1 MKTVYMT
8 LSSIFIV
15 LMGVY
20 CIYLKQNKSPLSKSL
35 FNLHLGAIV
44 STALYNIS
52 LITTKLLF
60 AYFITSLYY
69 ISIHFLVILLTD
81 FIFIFTE
88 MSSSP
93 KYKKFIKFFNKIWLY
108 VFFVDSFILIL
119 NPFFHH
125 EFELSRLYI
134 NHNIFLCW
142 NAKYFWMFN
151 IHLCLCFALSAVIFG
166 ILLVK
171 IIKANRFYKSKY
183 ISVFAVFLITLVVNV
198 VFLKSKTYFDF
209 SVLFY
214 SVFSIICS
222 CFTLF
227 SIPRSIQN
235 EMLKHLSDNI
245 NIGIFCFNLERKC
258 IYSNN
263 TAKKFFLAKDEIL
276 NELKSLLALRKDFVK
291 RNIEIKQDDKT
302 LTLAEEFS
310 YLLDSQKK
318 AYGYILKLNDIT
330 EELDK
335 ASEELF
341 DSTHDALTGL
351 LTRDAFYSETEKI
364 LKSDPNSQ
372 YYMICTNIKNFKL
385 VNDLFGSE
393 KGDEFLKEFA
403 TKLKN
408 TQYKTILTGRI
419 TGDRFAI
426 LINKTEV
433 DEVDALQKIKELEK
447 FTVSLNYKL
456 HIFVGI
462 YKITDINE
470 NVSSMFDKA
479 ALAIKNIS
487 ENYSVNVAYY
497 DNDML
502 SILKKNREVI
512 NAFNDALN
520 NNHFKMYLQPQVR
533 CSDEK
538 VVGAEALVRW
548 ETEKGVI
555 HSPASFIKILEDNG
569 LIHELDKFIWEK
581 AVQLLQKWQLLGID
595 HHISVNVSTRDFYLI
610 PLYETFTSL
619 VTKYGIPPQKLKL
632 EITETALVHDLK
644 RHKQIITDLQKFG
657 FTIEMDDFGSG
668 YSSLTILKNISINIL
683 KIDMMFLS
691 KTKHKERSKKILE
704 SVIKMAQK
712 LGIKII
718 VEGVEDK
725 EQAEFL
731 RNLNCDFFQG
741 YLYSKPITVANF
753 ESNYISKTNIS
764 GGTR

>member
-8 LSSIFIV
+8 LSGIFIV

-44 STALYNIS
+44 STVLYNIS
-52 LITTKLLF
+52 LITTNLLS

-93 KYKKFIKFFNKIWLY
+93 KYKKFIKVFNKIWLY

-134 NHNIFLCW
+134 NHNVFLCW

-151 IHLCLCFALSAVIFG
+151 IHLYLCFALSAVIFG

-183 ISVFAVFLITLVVNV
+183 ISVFAVFLITLAVNII
-198 VFLKSKTYFDF
+198 FLKSKTNLDF

-222 CFTLF
+222 CFTLVT
-227 SIPRSIQN
+227 IPRNIQN
-235 EMLKHLSDNI
+235 EMLKQLSDNI

-330 EELDK
+330 EELYK

-403 TKLKN
+403 KKLKN

-426 LINKTEV
+426 LLNKTEV
-433 DEVDALQKIKELEK
+433 DEIDALQKIKELEK

-502 SILKKNREVI
+502 SILKRNREVI

-644 RHKQIITDLQKFG
+644 RHKKIITDLQKFG

-731 RNLNCDFFQG
+731 KNLNCDFFQG

>member
-1 MKTVYMT
+1 MT

-44 STALYNIS
+44 STVLYNIS
-52 LITTKLLF
+52 LLTTKLLS

-93 KYKKFIKFFNKIWLY
+93 KYKKFIKIFNKIWLC
-108 VFFVDSFILIL
+108 VFLVDSFILIL

-134 NHNIFLCW
+134 NHNVFLCW

-235 EMLKHLSDNI
+235 EMLKQLSDNI

-330 EELDK
+330 EELNK

-403 TKLKN
+403 KKLKN
-408 TQYKTILTGRI
+408 AQYKTILTGRI

-479 ALAIKNIS
+479 VLAIKNIS

-753 ESNYISKTNIS
+753 ESNYISKTNTH

>member
-1 MKTVYMT
+1 MT

-15 LMGVY
+15 LIGAY

-35 FNLHLGAIV
+35 FNLHIGAIV
-44 STALYNIS
+44 STVLYNIS
-52 LITTKLLF
+52 LITTNLLS

-69 ISIHFLVILLTD
+69 ISIHFLVILLID
-81 FIFIFTE
+81 FTFIFTE

-93 KYKKFIKFFNKIWLY
+93 KYKKFIKVFNKIWLY
-108 VFFVDSFILIL
+108 VFLVDSFILIL

-125 EFELSRLYI
+125 EFELSRLFI
-134 NHNIFLCW
+134 NHNVFLCW

-183 ISVFAVFLITLVVNV
+183 ISVFAVFLITLFVNI

-235 EMLKHLSDNI
+235 EMLKQLSDNI

-258 IYSNN
+258 IYSNS

-330 EELDK
+330 EELNK

-403 TKLKN
+403 KKLKN
-408 TQYKTILTGRI
+408 AQYKTILTGRI

-433 DEVDALQKIKELEK
+433 DEIEALQKIKELEK

-512 NAFNDALN
+512 NAFYDALN

-569 LIHELDKFIWEK
+569 LIHELDKFIWEQ

-668 YSSLTILKNISINIL
+668 YSSLIILKNISINIL

>member
-1 MKTVYMT
+1 MT

-15 LMGVY
+15 LIGVY

-44 STALYNIS
+44 STVLYNIS
-52 LITTKLLF
+52 LITTKLLS
-60 AYFITSLYY
+60 AYFIISLYY

-93 KYKKFIKFFNKIWLY
+93 KYKKFIAVFKEIWLY

-125 EFELSRLYI
+125 EFELSRLFI
-134 NHNIFLCW
+134 NHNVFLCW

-198 VFLKSKTYFDF
+198 VFLKSKTYLDF

-235 EMLKHLSDNI
+235 EMLKQLSDNI

-258 IYSNN
+258 IYSNS

-330 EELDK
+330 EELNK

-403 TKLKN
+403 KKLKN
-408 TQYKTILTGRI
+408 SQYKTILTGRI

-447 FTVSLNYKL
+447 FTFSLNYKL

-479 ALAIKNIS
+479 VLAIKNIS

-512 NAFNDALN
+512 NAFYDALN

-569 LIHELDKFIWEK
+569 LIHELDKFIWEQ

-764 GGTR
+764 GGTI

>member
-1 MKTVYMT
+1 MT

-15 LMGVY
+15 LIGVY

-44 STALYNIS
+44 STVLYNIS
-52 LITTKLLF
+52 LITTNLLS

-93 KYKKFIKFFNKIWLY
+93 KYKKFIAVFKEIWLY

-125 EFELSRLYI
+125 EFELSRLFI
-134 NHNIFLCW
+134 NHNVFLCW

-198 VFLKSKTYFDF
+198 VFLKSKTYLDF

-235 EMLKHLSDNI
+235 EMLKQLSDNI

-258 IYSNN
+258 IYSNS

-330 EELDK
+330 EELNK

-403 TKLKN
+403 KKLKN

-426 LINKTEV
+426 LLNKTEV

-447 FTVSLNYKL
+447 FTFSLNYKL

-479 ALAIKNIS
+479 VLAIKNIS

-512 NAFNDALN
+512 NAFYDALN

-569 LIHELDKFIWEK
+569 LIHELDKFIWEQ

-764 GGTR
+764 GGTI

>member
-1 MKTVYMT
+1 MT

-15 LMGVY
+15 LIGVY

-44 STALYNIS
+44 STVLYNIS
-52 LITTKLLF
+52 LITTKLLS
-60 AYFITSLYY
+60 AYFIISLYY

-93 KYKKFIKFFNKIWLY
+93 KYKKFIAVFKEIWLY

-125 EFELSRLYI
+125 EFELSRLFI
-134 NHNIFLCW
+134 NHNVFLCW

-198 VFLKSKTYFDF
+198 VFLKSKTYLDF

-235 EMLKHLSDNI
+235 EMLKQLSDNI

-258 IYSNN
+258 IYSNS

-330 EELDK
+330 EELNK
-335 ASEELF
+335 ASVELF

-403 TKLKN
+403 KKLKN

-426 LINKTEV
+426 LLNKTEV

-447 FTVSLNYKL
+447 FTFSLNYKL

-479 ALAIKNIS
+479 VLAIKNIS

-512 NAFNDALN
+512 NAFYDALN

-569 LIHELDKFIWEK
+569 LIHELDKFIWEQ
-581 AVQLLQKWQLLGID
+581 AVQLLQKWQFLGID

>member
-235 EMLKHLSDNI
+235 EMLKQLSDNI

>member
-1 MKTVYMT
+1 MT

-44 STALYNIS
+44 STVLYNIS
-52 LITTKLLF
+52 LITTNLLS

-93 KYKKFIKFFNKIWLY
+93 KYKKIIAAFKEIWLC
-108 VFFVDSFILIL
+108 VFLVDSFILIL

-134 NHNIFLCW
+134 NHNVFLCW

-183 ISVFAVFLITLVVNV
+183 ISVFAVFLITLFVNI

-235 EMLKHLSDNI
+235 EMLKQLSDNI

-258 IYSNN
+258 IYSNS

-330 EELDK
+330 EELNK

-403 TKLKN
+403 KKLKN
-408 TQYKTILTGRI
+408 SQYKTILTGRI

-433 DEVDALQKIKELEK
+433 DEIEALQKIKELEK

-479 ALAIKNIS
+479 DLAIKNIS

-569 LIHELDKFIWEK
+569 LIHELDKFIWEQ

-595 HHISVNVSTRDFYLI
+595 YHISVNVSTRDFYLI

>member
-1 MKTVYMT
+1 MT

-15 LMGVY
+15 LMGAY

-44 STALYNIS
+44 STVLYNIS
-52 LITTKLLF
+52 LITTNLLS

-93 KYKKFIKFFNKIWLY
+93 KYKKFIKIFNKIWLC
-108 VFFVDSFILIL
+108 VFLVDSFILIL

-134 NHNIFLCW
+134 NHNVFLCW

-151 IHLCLCFALSAVIFG
+151 IHICLCFALSAVIFG

-183 ISVFAVFLITLVVNV
+183 ISVFAVFLITLFVNV

-222 CFTLF
+222 YFTLF

-235 EMLKHLSDNI
+235 EMLKQLSDNI

-258 IYSNN
+258 IYSNS

-330 EELDK
+330 EELNK

-403 TKLKN
+403 KKLKN

-433 DEVDALQKIKELEK
+433 DEIDALQKIKELEK

-487 ENYSVNVAYY
+487 ENYSVNIAYY

-753 ESNYISKTNIS
+753 ESNYISKTNTS

>member
-1 MKTVYMT
+1 MT

-44 STALYNIS
+44 STVLYNIS
-52 LITTKLLF
+52 LINTTLLF

-81 FIFIFTE
+81 FTFIFTE

-93 KYKKFIKFFNKIWLY
+93 KYKKFIKVFNKIWLY
-108 VFFVDSFILIL
+108 VFLVDSFILIL

-125 EFELSRLYI
+125 EFELSRLFI
-134 NHNIFLCW
+134 NHTTFLCW

-151 IHLCLCFALSAVIFG
+151 IHLCLCFALSTVIFG

-183 ISVFAVFLITLVVNV
+183 ISVFAIFLITLAVNII
-198 VFLKSKTYFDF
+198 FLKSKTYLDF

-235 EMLKHLSDNI
+235 EMLKQLSDNI

-330 EELDK
+330 EELNK

-403 TKLKN
+403 KKLKN

-433 DEVDALQKIKELEK
+433 DEIDALQKIKELEK

-569 LIHELDKFIWEK
+569 LIHELDQFIWEK

-595 HHISVNVSTRDFYLI
+595 YHISVNVSTRDFYLI

-731 RNLNCDFFQG
+731 KNLNCDFFQG
-741 YLYSKPITVANF
+741 YLYSKPITVENF

>member
-44 STALYNIS
+44 STVLYNIS
-52 LITTKLLF
+52 LITTNLLS

-108 VFFVDSFILIL
+108 VFFVDSSILIL

-125 EFELSRLYI
+125 EFELSRLFI
-134 NHNIFLCW
+134 NHTTFLCW

-151 IHLCLCFALSAVIFG
+151 IHLCLCFALSTIIFG

-183 ISVFAVFLITLVVNV
+183 ISVFAVFLITLVVNII
-198 VFLKSKTYFDF
+198 FLKSKTYLDF

-235 EMLKHLSDNI
+235 EMLKQLSDNI

-318 AYGYILKLNDIT
+318 AYGYILKLSDIT
-330 EELDK
+330 EELNK

-403 TKLKN
+403 KKLKN

-433 DEVDALQKIKELEK
+433 DEIDALQKIKELEK
-447 FTVSLNYKL
+447 VTVSLNYKL

-462 YKITDINE
+462 YKITDITE

-548 ETEKGVI
+548 ETEKGEI

-595 HHISVNVSTRDFYLI
+595 YHISVNVSTRDFYLI

-644 RHKQIITDLQKFG
+644 RHKKIITELQKFG

-718 VEGVEDK
+718 VEGVEGK

-731 RNLNCDFFQG
+731 KNLNCDFFQG
-741 YLYSKPITVANF
+741 YLYSKPIPVANF
-753 ESNYISKTNIS
+753 ESNYISKTNTP
-764 GGTR
+764 GGTK

>member
-1 MKTVYMT
+1 MT

-44 STALYNIS
+44 STVLYNIS
-52 LITTKLLF
+52 LITTNLLS

-134 NHNIFLCW
+134 NHNVFLCW

-235 EMLKHLSDNI
+235 EMLKQLSDNI

-258 IYSNN
+258 IYSNS

-330 EELDK
+330 EELNK

-403 TKLKN
+403 KKLKN
-408 TQYKTILTGRI
+408 SQYKTILTGRI

-433 DEVDALQKIKELEK
+433 DEIEALQKIKELEK

-479 ALAIKNIS
+479 VLAIKNIS

-512 NAFNDALN
+512 NAFYDALN

-569 LIHELDKFIWEK
+569 LIHELDKFIWEQ
-581 AVQLLQKWQLLGID
+581 AVQLLQKWQFLGID

-741 YLYSKPITVANF
+741 YLYSKPITVENF

>member
-1 MKTVYMT
+1 MT

-44 STALYNIS
+44 STVLYNIS
-52 LITTKLLF
+52 LITTKLLS

-93 KYKKFIKFFNKIWLY
+93 KYKKFIKVFNKIWLY

-134 NHNIFLCW
+134 NHNVFLCW

-235 EMLKHLSDNI
+235 EMLKQLSDNI

-258 IYSNN
+258 IYSNS

-330 EELDK
+330 EELNK

-385 VNDLFGSE
+385 VNDLFGSK

-403 TKLKN
+403 KKLKN
-408 TQYKTILTGRI
+408 SQYKTILTGRI

-479 ALAIKNIS
+479 VLAIKNIS

-512 NAFNDALN
+512 NSFNDALN

-569 LIHELDKFIWEK
+569 LIHELDKFIWEQ

-595 HHISVNVSTRDFYLI
+595 YHISVNVSTRDFYLI

-644 RHKQIITDLQKFG
+644 RHKKIITELQKFG

-741 YLYSKPITVANF
+741 YLYSKPITVSNF

>member
-44 STALYNIS
+44 STVLYNIS
-52 LITTKLLF
+52 LITTNLLS

-93 KYKKFIKFFNKIWLY
+93 KYKKFIKIFNKIWLC

-134 NHNIFLCW
+134 NHNVFLCW

-214 SVFSIICS
+214 SVFSIVCS

-235 EMLKHLSDNI
+235 EMLKQLSDNI

-263 TAKKFFLAKDEIL
+263 TAKKFFLAKDELL

-330 EELDK
+330 EELNK

-403 TKLKN
+403 KKLKN

-433 DEVDALQKIKELEK
+433 DETDALQKIKELEK

-479 ALAIKNIS
+479 VLAIKNIS

-569 LIHELDKFIWEK
+569 LIHELDKFIWEQ

-595 HHISVNVSTRDFYLI
+595 YHISVNVSTRDFYLI

-644 RHKQIITDLQKFG
+644 RHKKIITDLQKFG

-731 RNLNCDFFQG
+731 KNLNCDFFQG

>member
-1 MKTVYMT
+1 MT

-35 FNLHLGAIV
+35 FKLHLGAIV
-44 STALYNIS
+44 STVLYNIS
-52 LITTKLLF
+52 LINTKLWF

-93 KYKKFIKFFNKIWLY
+93 KYKKFIKVFNKIWLY

-134 NHNIFLCW
+134 DHTTFLCW

-151 IHLCLCFALSAVIFG
+151 IHLCLCFALSTVIFG

-183 ISVFAVFLITLVVNV
+183 ISVFAVFLITLVVNII
-198 VFLKSKTYFDF
+198 FLKSKTYLDF

-222 CFTLF
+222 YFTLF
-227 SIPRSIQN
+227 SIPRNIQN
-235 EMLKHLSDNI
+235 EMLKQLSDNI

-330 EELDK
+330 EELNK

-403 TKLKN
+403 KKLKN

-433 DEVDALQKIKELEK
+433 DEIDALQKIKELEK

-595 HHISVNVSTRDFYLI
+595 YHISVNVSTRDFYLI

-644 RHKQIITDLQKFG
+644 RHKKIITELQKFG

-731 RNLNCDFFQG
+731 KNLNCDFFQG

-753 ESNYISKTNIS
+753 ESNYISKTNTP
-764 GGTR
+764 GGTK

>member
-1 MKTVYMT
+1 MT

-44 STALYNIS
+44 STVLYNIS
-52 LITTKLLF
+52 LITTNLLS

-93 KYKKFIKFFNKIWLY
+93 KYKKIIAFFKKIWLY
-108 VFFVDSFILIL
+108 VFLVDSFILIL

-125 EFELSRLYI
+125 EFELSRLFI
-134 NHNIFLCW
+134 NHNVFLCW

-183 ISVFAVFLITLVVNV
+183 ISVFAVFLITLFVNV

-235 EMLKHLSDNI
+235 EMLKQLSDNI

-258 IYSNN
+258 IYSNS

-330 EELDK
+330 EELNK
-335 ASEELF
+335 ASKELF

-364 LKSDPNSQ
+364 LKSDPISQ

-403 TKLKN
+403 KKLKN
-408 TQYKTILTGRI
+408 SQYKTILTGRI

-433 DEVDALQKIKELEK
+433 DEIEALQKIKELEK

-487 ENYSVNVAYY
+487 ENYSVNIAYY

-569 LIHELDKFIWEK
+569 LIHELDKFIWEQ

-595 HHISVNVSTRDFYLI
+595 YHISVNVSTRDFYLI

-718 VEGVEDK
+718 VEGVENK

>member
-1 MKTVYMT
+1 MT

-44 STALYNIS
+44 STVLYNIS
-52 LITTKLLF
+52 LITTNLLS

-93 KYKKFIKFFNKIWLY
+93 KYKKFIKVFNKIWLY

-125 EFELSRLYI
+125 EFELSRLFI
-134 NHNIFLCW
+134 NHNVFLCW

-151 IHLCLCFALSAVIFG
+151 IHLCLCFALSTVIFG

-183 ISVFAVFLITLVVNV
+183 ISVFAVFLITLVVNII
-198 VFLKSKTYFDF
+198 FLKSKTYLDF

-222 CFTLF
+222 YFTLF

-235 EMLKHLSDNI
+235 EMLKQLSDNI

-310 YLLDSQKK
+310 YFLDSQKK
-318 AYGYILKLNDIT
+318 AYGYILKLSDIT
-330 EELDK
+330 EELNK

-403 TKLKN
+403 KKLKN

-433 DEVDALQKIKELEK
+433 DEIDVLQKIKELEK

-569 LIHELDKFIWEK
+569 LIHELDKFIWKK

-595 HHISVNVSTRDFYLI
+595 YHISVNVSTRDFYLI

-644 RHKQIITDLQKFG
+644 RHKKIITDLQKFG

-731 RNLNCDFFQG
+731 KNLNCDFFQG
-741 YLYSKPITVANF
+741 YLYSKPIPVANF
-753 ESNYISKTNIS
+753 ESNYISKTNTP
-764 GGTR
+764 GGTK

>member
-1 MKTVYMT
+1 MT

-44 STALYNIS
+44 STVLYNIS
-52 LITTKLLF
+52 LITTNLLS

-93 KYKKFIKFFNKIWLY
+93 KYKKFIAIFKKIWLY
-108 VFFVDSFILIL
+108 VFLVDSFILIL

-134 NHNIFLCW
+134 NHNVFLCW

-235 EMLKHLSDNI
+235 EMLKQLSDNI

-258 IYSNN
+258 IYSNS

-330 EELDK
+330 EELNK

-403 TKLKN
+403 KKLKN
-408 TQYKTILTGRI
+408 AQYKTILTGRI

-433 DEVDALQKIKELEK
+433 DEIEALQKIKELEK

-479 ALAIKNIS
+479 VLAIKNIS

-512 NAFNDALN
+512 NAFYDALN

-581 AVQLLQKWQLLGID
+581 AIQLLQKWQLLGID

-741 YLYSKPITVANF
+741 YFYSKPITVENF

>member
-1 MKTVYMT
+1 MT

-44 STALYNIS
+44 STVLYNIS
-52 LITTKLLF
+52 LINTTLLF

-81 FIFIFTE
+81 FTFIFTE

-93 KYKKFIKFFNKIWLY
+93 KYKKFIKVFNKIWLY
-108 VFFVDSFILIL
+108 VFLVDSFILIL

-125 EFELSRLYI
+125 EFELSRLFI
-134 NHNIFLCW
+134 NHTTFLCW

-151 IHLCLCFALSAVIFG
+151 IHLCLCFALSTVIFG

-183 ISVFAVFLITLVVNV
+183 ISVFAVFLITLVVNII
-198 VFLKSKTYFDF
+198 FLKSKTYLDF

-222 CFTLF
+222 YFTLF

-235 EMLKHLSDNI
+235 EMLKQLSDNI

-291 RNIEIKQDDKT
+291 RNIEIKQDTKT
-302 LTLAEEFS
+302 LILAEEFS

-318 AYGYILKLNDIT
+318 AYGYILKLSDIT
-330 EELDK
+330 EELNK

-403 TKLKN
+403 KKLKN

-433 DEVDALQKIKELEK
+433 DEIDVLQKIKELEK

-595 HHISVNVSTRDFYLI
+595 YHISVNVSTRDFYLI

-644 RHKQIITDLQKFG
+644 RHKKIITDLQKFG

-731 RNLNCDFFQG
+731 KNLNCDFFQG
-741 YLYSKPITVANF
+741 YLYSKPIPVANF
-753 ESNYISKTNIS
+753 ESNYISKTNTP
-764 GGTR
+764 GGTK

>member
-1 MKTVYMT
+1 MT

-44 STALYNIS
+44 STVLYNIS
-52 LITTKLLF
+52 LITTNLLS

-88 MSSSP
+88 ISSSP

-134 NHNIFLCW
+134 NHNVFLCW

-235 EMLKHLSDNI
+235 EMLKQLSDNI

-258 IYSNN
+258 IYSNS

-330 EELDK
+330 EELNK

-364 LKSDPNSQ
+364 LKSDPISQ

-403 TKLKN
+403 KKLKN
-408 TQYKTILTGRI
+408 AQYKTILTGRI

-479 ALAIKNIS
+479 VLAIKNIS

-569 LIHELDKFIWEK
+569 LIHELDKFIWEQ
-581 AVQLLQKWQLLGID
+581 AVQLLQKWQFLGID

>member
-1 MKTVYMT
+1 MKTVYIT

-44 STALYNIS
+44 STVLYNIS
-52 LITTKLLF
+52 LINTKLWF

-69 ISIHFLVILLTD
+69 ISIHFLVILLID
-81 FIFIFTE
+81 FAFIFTG
-88 MSSSP
+88 MSSSQ
-93 KYKKFIKFFNKIWLY
+93 KYKKFIEVFKKIWLY
-108 VFFVDSFILIL
+108 VFLLDSFILIL

-125 EFELSRLYI
+125 EFELSGLYI
-134 NHNIFLCW
+134 NHNFFLCW
-142 NAKYFWMFN
+142 NAKYFWMFDF
-151 IHLCLCFALSAVIFG
+151 HLFLCFSLSALIFG
-166 ILLVK
+166 ILLKK
-171 IIKANRFYKSKY
+171 IIQTNRFYKSKY
-183 ISVFAVFLITLVVNV
+183 VSVFAVFLITLAVNII
-198 VFLKSKTYFDF
+198 FLKSKTYLDF

-222 CFTLF
+222 YFTLF

-235 EMLKHLSDNI
+235 EMLKQLSDNI

-258 IYSNN
+258 IYSNK

-291 RNIEIKQDDKT
+291 RNIEIKQNDKT

-318 AYGYILKLNDIT
+318 AYGYILKLSDIT
-330 EELDK
+330 EELNK

-351 LTRDAFYSETEKI
+351 LTRDAFYSEAEKI

-393 KGDEFLKEFA
+393 KGDEFLKEFSK
-403 TKLKN
+403 KLKN

-426 LINKTEV
+426 LLNKTEV
-433 DEVDALQKIKELEK
+433 DEIDALQKIKELEK

-502 SILKKNREVI
+502 SILKKNHEVI
-512 NAFNDALN
+512 NAFDDALN

-548 ETEKGVI
+548 ETEKGAI

-619 VTKYGIPPQKLKL
+619 VKKYGIPPQKLKL

-644 RHKQIITDLQKFG
+644 RHKKIITDLQKFG

-731 RNLNCDFFQG
+731 KNLNCDFFQG

>member
-1 MKTVYMT
+1 MKSVYMT

-20 CIYLKQNKSPLSKSL
+20 CIYLKKNKSPLSKSL
-35 FNLHLGAIV
+35 FKLHLGAIV
-44 STALYNIS
+44 STVLYNIS
-52 LITTKLLF
+52 LINTTLWF

-69 ISIHFLVILLTD
+69 ISIHFLVILLIN
-81 FIFIFTE
+81 FAFIFTE
-88 MSSSP
+88 MPSSQ
-93 KYKKFIKFFNKIWLY
+93 KYKKFIEAFKKIWLY
-108 VFFVDSFILIL
+108 VFLVDSFILIL

-125 EFELSRLYI
+125 EFELSGLYI
-134 NHNIFLCW
+134 NHNVFLCW
-142 NAKYFWMFN
+142 NAKYFWMFD
-151 IHLCLCFALSAVIFG
+151 IHLCLCFSLSALIFG
-166 ILLVK
+166 ILLKK
-171 IIKANRFYKSKY
+171 IIQTNKLYKSKY
-183 ISVFAVFLITLVVNV
+183 ISVFVVFLITLVVNII
-198 VFLKSKTYFDF
+198 FLKSKTYLDF

-222 CFTLF
+222 YFTLF

-235 EMLKHLSDNI
+235 EMLKQLSDNI

-302 LTLAEEFS
+302 LTLSEEFS

-385 VNDLFGSE
+385 VNDIFGSE

-403 TKLKN
+403 KELKN
-408 TQYKTILTGRI
+408 SQYKTILTGRI

-433 DEVDALQKIKELEK
+433 DEIDALQKIKELEK
-447 FTVSLNYKL
+447 LTVSLNYKL

-479 ALAIKNIS
+479 VLAIKNIS

-502 SILKKNREVI
+502 SILKKNREII

-520 NNHFKMYLQPQVR
+520 NNYFKMYLQPQVR

-538 VVGAEALVRW
+538 VVGAEALIRW
-548 ETEKGVI
+548 ETDKGVI
-555 HSPASFIKILEDNG
+555 HSPDSFIKILEDNG

-581 AVQLLQKWQLLGID
+581 AVQLLQKWQFLGID
-595 HHISVNVSTRDFYLI
+595 YHISVNVSARDFYLI

-731 RNLNCDFFQG
+731 KNLNCDFFQG
-741 YLYSKPITVANF
+741 YLYSKPIPVAKF
-753 ESNYISKTNIS
+753 ESNYISKTNTP
-764 GGTR
+764 GGTK

>member
-1 MKTVYMT
+1 MT

-235 EMLKHLSDNI
+235 EMLKQLSDNI

>member
-15 LMGVY
+15 LIGVY

-44 STALYNIS
+44 STVLYNIS

-88 MSSSP
+88 TSSSP
-93 KYKKFIKFFNKIWLY
+93 KYKKIIAVFKENWLY

-125 EFELSRLYI
+125 EFELSRLFI
-134 NHNIFLCW
+134 NHNVFLCW

-151 IHLCLCFALSAVIFG
+151 IHLCLCFVLSAVIFG

-183 ISVFAVFLITLVVNV
+183 ISVFAVFLITLVVNI
-198 VFLKSKTYFDF
+198 VFLKSKTYLDF

-235 EMLKHLSDNI
+235 EMLKQLSDNI

-276 NELKSLLALRKDFVK
+276 NELKPLLALRKDFVK

-330 EELDK
+330 EELNK

-403 TKLKN
+403 KKLKN

-426 LINKTEV
+426 LLNKTEV

-447 FTVSLNYKL
+447 FTFSLNYKL

-479 ALAIKNIS
+479 VLAIKNIS

-497 DNDML
+497 DNDLL

-569 LIHELDKFIWEK
+569 LIHELDKFIWEQ
-581 AVQLLQKWQLLGID
+581 AAQLLQKWQLLGID

-764 GGTR
+764 GGTI

>member
-1 MKTVYMT
+1 MT

-44 STALYNIS
+44 STVLYNIS
-52 LITTKLLF
+52 LLTTKLLS

-93 KYKKFIKFFNKIWLY
+93 KYKKFIKIFNKIWLC
-108 VFFVDSFILIL
+108 VFLVDSFILIL

-134 NHNIFLCW
+134 NHNVFLCW

-235 EMLKHLSDNI
+235 EMLKQLSDNI

-258 IYSNN
+258 IYSNS

-330 EELDK
+330 EELNK

-364 LKSDPNSQ
+364 LKSDPISQ

-403 TKLKN
+403 KKLKN
-408 TQYKTILTGRI
+408 SQYKTILTGRI

-433 DEVDALQKIKELEK
+433 DEIEALQKIKELEK

-479 ALAIKNIS
+479 VLAIKNIS

-512 NAFNDALN
+512 NAFYDALN

-569 LIHELDKFIWEK
+569 LIHELDKFIWEQ

-741 YLYSKPITVANF
+741 YLYSKPITVENF

>member
-44 STALYNIS
+44 STVLYNIS
-52 LITTKLLF
+52 LITTNLLS

-93 KYKKFIKFFNKIWLY
+93 KYKKFIKVFNKIWLY

-125 EFELSRLYI
+125 EFELSRLFI
-134 NHNIFLCW
+134 NHNVFLCW

-151 IHLCLCFALSAVIFG
+151 IHLCLCFALSTVIFG

-183 ISVFAVFLITLVVNV
+183 ISVFAVFLITLVVNII
-198 VFLKSKTYFDF
+198 FLKSKTYLDF

-222 CFTLF
+222 YFTLF

-235 EMLKHLSDNI
+235 EMLKQLSDNI

-310 YLLDSQKK
+310 YFLDSQKK
-318 AYGYILKLNDIT
+318 AYGYILKLSDIT
-330 EELDK
+330 EELNK

-403 TKLKN
+403 KKLKN

-433 DEVDALQKIKELEK
+433 DEIDVLQKIKELEK

-569 LIHELDKFIWEK
+569 LIHELDKFIWKK

-595 HHISVNVSTRDFYLI
+595 YHISVNVSTRDFYLI

-644 RHKQIITDLQKFG
+644 RHKKIITDLQKFG

-731 RNLNCDFFQG
+731 KNLNCDFFQG
-741 YLYSKPITVANF
+741 YLYSKPIPVANF
-753 ESNYISKTNIS
+753 ESNYISKTNTP
-764 GGTR
+764 GGTK

>member
-1 MKTVYMT
+1 MT

-20 CIYLKQNKSPLSKSL
+20 CIYLKQSKSPLSKSL

-44 STALYNIS
+44 STVLYNIS
-52 LITTKLLF
+52 LINTTLLF

-69 ISIHFLVILLTD
+69 ISIHFLVILLID
-81 FIFIFTE
+81 FTFIFTE

-93 KYKKFIKFFNKIWLY
+93 KYKKFIKVFNKIWLY
-108 VFFVDSFILIL
+108 VFLVDSFILIL

-125 EFELSRLYI
+125 EFELSRLFI
-134 NHNIFLCW
+134 NHTTFLCW

-151 IHLCLCFALSAVIFG
+151 IHLCLCFALSTVIFG

-183 ISVFAVFLITLVVNV
+183 ISVFAVFLITLVVNII
-198 VFLKSKTYFDF
+198 FLKSKTYLDF

-222 CFTLF
+222 YFTLF

-235 EMLKHLSDNI
+235 EMLKQLSDNI

-310 YLLDSQKK
+310 YFLDSQKK
-318 AYGYILKLNDIT
+318 AYGYILKLSDIT
-330 EELDK
+330 EELNK

-403 TKLKN
+403 KKLKN

-433 DEVDALQKIKELEK
+433 DEIDVLQKIKELEK

-595 HHISVNVSTRDFYLI
+595 YHISVNVSTRDFYLI

-644 RHKQIITDLQKFG
+644 RHKKIITELQKFG

-731 RNLNCDFFQG
+731 KNLNCDFFQG
-741 YLYSKPITVANF
+741 YLYSKPIPVANF
-753 ESNYISKTNIS
+753 ESNYISKTNTP
-764 GGTR
+764 GGTK

>member
-15 LMGVY
+15 LIGVY

-44 STALYNIS
+44 STVLYNIS
-52 LITTKLLF
+52 LITTNLLS

-88 MSSSP
+88 TSSSP
-93 KYKKFIKFFNKIWLY
+93 KYKKIIAVFKKIWLC
-108 VFFVDSFILIL
+108 VFLVDSFILIL

-125 EFELSRLYI
+125 EFELSRLFI
-134 NHNIFLCW
+134 NHNVFLCW

-183 ISVFAVFLITLVVNV
+183 ISVFAVFLITLVVNI
-198 VFLKSKTYFDF
+198 VFLKSKTYLDF

-227 SIPRSIQN
+227 SIPRNIQN
-235 EMLKHLSDNI
+235 EMLKQLSDNI

-291 RNIEIKQDDKT
+291 RNIEIKQDDKI

-330 EELDK
+330 EELNK
-335 ASEELF
+335 ASVELF

-403 TKLKN
+403 KKLKN

-426 LINKTEV
+426 LLNKTEV

-447 FTVSLNYKL
+447 FTFSLNYKL

-479 ALAIKNIS
+479 VLAIKNIS

-512 NAFNDALN
+512 NAFYDALN

-569 LIHELDKFIWEK
+569 LIHELDKFIWEQ
-581 AVQLLQKWQLLGID
+581 AVQLLQKWQFLGID

>member
-1 MKTVYMT
+1 
-8 LSSIFIV
+8 
-15 LMGVY
+15 
-20 CIYLKQNKSPLSKSL
+20 
-35 FNLHLGAIV
+35 
-44 STALYNIS
+44 
-52 LITTKLLF
+52 
-60 AYFITSLYY
+60 
-69 ISIHFLVILLTD
+69 
-81 FIFIFTE
+81 
-88 MSSSP
+88 
-93 KYKKFIKFFNKIWLY
+93 
-108 VFFVDSFILIL
+108 
-119 NPFFHH
+119 
-125 EFELSRLYI
+125 
-134 NHNIFLCW
+134 
-142 NAKYFWMFN
+142 
-151 IHLCLCFALSAVIFG
+151 
-166 ILLVK
+166 
-171 IIKANRFYKSKY
+171 
-183 ISVFAVFLITLVVNV
+183 
-198 VFLKSKTYFDF
+198 
-209 SVLFY
+209 
-214 SVFSIICS
+214 
-222 CFTLF
+222 
-227 SIPRSIQN
+227 
-235 EMLKHLSDNI
+235 
-245 NIGIFCFNLERKC
+245 
-258 IYSNN
+258 
-263 TAKKFFLAKDEIL
+263 
-276 NELKSLLALRKDFVK
+276 
-291 RNIEIKQDDKT
+291 
-302 LTLAEEFS
+302 
-310 YLLDSQKK
+310 
-318 AYGYILKLNDIT
+318 
-330 EELDK
+330 
-335 ASEELF
+335 
-341 DSTHDALTGL
+341 
-351 LTRDAFYSETEKI
+351 
-364 LKSDPNSQ
+364 
-372 YYMICTNIKNFKL
+372 MICTNIKNFKL

-403 TKLKN
+403 KKLKN

-426 LINKTEV
+426 LLNKTEV

-447 FTVSLNYKL
+447 FTFSLNYKL

-479 ALAIKNIS
+479 VLAIKNIS

-512 NAFNDALN
+512 NAFYDALN

-569 LIHELDKFIWEK
+569 LIHELDKFIWEQ

>member
-1 MKTVYMT
+1 MT
-8 LSSIFIV
+8 LSGIFIV

-44 STALYNIS
+44 STVLYNIS
-52 LITTKLLF
+52 LITTNLLS

-93 KYKKFIKFFNKIWLY
+93 KYKKFIKVFNKIWLY

-134 NHNIFLCW
+134 NHNVFLCW

-151 IHLCLCFALSAVIFG
+151 IHLYLCFALSAVIFG

-183 ISVFAVFLITLVVNV
+183 ISVFAVFLITLAVNII
-198 VFLKSKTYFDF
+198 FLKSKTNLDF

-222 CFTLF
+222 CFTLVT
-227 SIPRSIQN
+227 IPRNIQN
-235 EMLKHLSDNI
+235 EMLKQLSDNI

-258 IYSNN
+258 IYSNT

-330 EELDK
+330 EELYK

-403 TKLKN
+403 KKLKN

-433 DEVDALQKIKELEK
+433 DEIDALQKIKELEK

-555 HSPASFIKILEDNG
+555 HSPAPFIKILEDNG
-569 LIHELDKFIWEK
+569 LIHELDRFIWEK

-644 RHKQIITDLQKFG
+644 RHKKIITDLQKFG

-731 RNLNCDFFQG
+731 KNLNCDFFQG

>member
-35 FNLHLGAIV
+35 FKLHLGAIV
-44 STALYNIS
+44 STVLYNIS
-52 LITTKLLF
+52 LITTNLLS

-125 EFELSRLYI
+125 EFELSRLFI
-134 NHNIFLCW
+134 DHNVFLCW

-151 IHLCLCFALSAVIFG
+151 IHHCLCFALSAVIFG

-183 ISVFAVFLITLVVNV
+183 ISVFAVFLITLAVNII
-198 VFLKSKTYFDF
+198 FLKSKTNLDF

-227 SIPRSIQN
+227 SIPRNIQN
-235 EMLKHLSDNI
+235 EMLKQLSDNI

-318 AYGYILKLNDIT
+318 AYGYILKLSDIT
-330 EELDK
+330 EELNK

-403 TKLKN
+403 KKLKN

-426 LINKTEV
+426 LLNKTEV
-433 DEVDALQKIKELEK
+433 DEIDALQKIKELEK

-569 LIHELDKFIWEK
+569 LIHELDKFIWEQ

-610 PLYETFTSL
+610 PLYKTFTSL

-683 KIDMMFLS
+683 KIDMLFLS

-753 ESNYISKTNIS
+753 ESNYISKTNTH

>member
-1 MKTVYMT
+1 MT

-44 STALYNIS
+44 STVLYNIS
-52 LITTKLLF
+52 LITTNLLS

-93 KYKKFIKFFNKIWLY
+93 KYKKFIKVFNKIWLY

-134 NHNIFLCW
+134 NHNVFLCW

-151 IHLCLCFALSAVIFG
+151 IHLYLCFALSAVIFG

-183 ISVFAVFLITLVVNV
+183 ISVFAVFLITLAVNII
-198 VFLKSKTYFDF
+198 FLKSKTNLDF

-222 CFTLF
+222 CFTLVT
-227 SIPRSIQN
+227 IPRNIQN
-235 EMLKHLSDNI
+235 EMLKQLSDNI

-258 IYSNN
+258 IYSNT

-330 EELDK
+330 EELYK

-403 TKLKN
+403 KKLKN

-433 DEVDALQKIKELEK
+433 DEIDALQKIKELEK

-569 LIHELDKFIWEK
+569 LIHELDRFIWEK

-644 RHKQIITDLQKFG
+644 RHKKIITDLQKFG

-731 RNLNCDFFQG
+731 KNLNCDFFQG

>member
-15 LMGVY
+15 LIGVY

-44 STALYNIS
+44 STVLYNIS

-88 MSSSP
+88 TSSSP
-93 KYKKFIKFFNKIWLY
+93 KYKKFIAVFKKIWLY
-108 VFFVDSFILIL
+108 VFLVDSFILIL

-125 EFELSRLYI
+125 EFELSRLFI
-134 NHNIFLCW
+134 NHNVFLCW

-183 ISVFAVFLITLVVNV
+183 ISVFAVFLITLVVNI
-198 VFLKSKTYFDF
+198 VFLKSKTYLDF

-235 EMLKHLSDNI
+235 EMLKQLSDNI

-258 IYSNN
+258 IYSNS

-330 EELDK
+330 EELNK

-403 TKLKN
+403 KKLKN

-426 LINKTEV
+426 LLNKTEV

-447 FTVSLNYKL
+447 FTFSLNYKL

-479 ALAIKNIS
+479 VLAIKNIS

-569 LIHELDKFIWEK
+569 LIHELDKFIWEQ

>member
-35 FNLHLGAIV
+35 FKLHLGAIV
-44 STALYNIS
+44 STVLYNIS
-52 LITTKLLF
+52 LINTKLWF

-93 KYKKFIKFFNKIWLY
+93 KYKKFIKVFNKIWLY

-134 NHNIFLCW
+134 DHTTFLCW

-151 IHLCLCFALSAVIFG
+151 IHLCLCFALSTVIFG

-183 ISVFAVFLITLVVNV
+183 ISVFAVFLITLVVNII
-198 VFLKSKTYFDF
+198 FLKSKTYLDF

-222 CFTLF
+222 YFTLF
-227 SIPRSIQN
+227 SIPRNIQN
-235 EMLKHLSDNI
+235 EMLKQLSDNI

-330 EELDK
+330 EELNK

-403 TKLKN
+403 KKLKN

-433 DEVDALQKIKELEK
+433 DEIDALQKIKELEK

-595 HHISVNVSTRDFYLI
+595 YHISVNVSTRDFYLI

-644 RHKQIITDLQKFG
+644 RHKKIITELQKFG

-731 RNLNCDFFQG
+731 KNLNCDFFQG

-753 ESNYISKTNIS
+753 ESNYISKTNTP
-764 GGTR
+764 GGTK

>member
-1 MKTVYMT
+1 MT

-44 STALYNIS
+44 STVLYNIS
-52 LITTKLLF
+52 LLTTKLLS

-93 KYKKFIKFFNKIWLY
+93 KYKKFIKIFNKIWLC
-108 VFFVDSFILIL
+108 VFLVDSFILIL

-134 NHNIFLCW
+134 NHNVFLCW

-235 EMLKHLSDNI
+235 EMLKQLSDNI

-258 IYSNN
+258 IYSNS

-330 EELDK
+330 EELNK

-403 TKLKN
+403 KKLKN
-408 TQYKTILTGRI
+408 AQYKTILTGRI

-479 ALAIKNIS
+479 VLAIKNIS

-512 NAFNDALN
+512 NAFYDALN

-569 LIHELDKFIWEK
+569 LIHELDKFIWEQ

-595 HHISVNVSTRDFYLI
+595 YHISVNVSTRDFYLI

-741 YLYSKPITVANF
+741 YLYSKPITVENF

>member
-1 MKTVYMT
+1 MT

-44 STALYNIS
+44 STVLYNIS
-52 LITTKLLF
+52 LLTTKLLS

-88 MSSSP
+88 MSSSQ
-93 KYKKFIKFFNKIWLY
+93 KYKKFIKVFKKIWLC
-108 VFFVDSFILIL
+108 VFLVDSFILIL

-134 NHNIFLCW
+134 NHNVFLCW

-183 ISVFAVFLITLVVNV
+183 ISVFAVFLITLFVNI

-235 EMLKHLSDNI
+235 EMLKQLSDNI

-258 IYSNN
+258 IYSNS

-302 LTLAEEFS
+302 LTLVEEFS

-330 EELDK
+330 EELNK

-403 TKLKN
+403 KKLKN
-408 TQYKTILTGRI
+408 SQYKTILTGRI

-479 ALAIKNIS
+479 VLAIKNIS

-569 LIHELDKFIWEK
+569 LIHELDKFIWEQ
-581 AVQLLQKWQLLGID
+581 AVQLLQKWQFLGID

-741 YLYSKPITVANF
+741 YLYSKPITVENF

>member
-44 STALYNIS
+44 STVLYNIS
-52 LITTKLLF
+52 LITTNLLS

-93 KYKKFIKFFNKIWLY
+93 KYKKIIAFFKKIWLY
-108 VFFVDSFILIL
+108 VFLVDSFILIL

-125 EFELSRLYI
+125 EFELSRLFI
-134 NHNIFLCW
+134 NHNVFLCW

-183 ISVFAVFLITLVVNV
+183 ISVFAVFLITLFVNV

-235 EMLKHLSDNI
+235 EMLKQLSDNI

-258 IYSNN
+258 IYSNS

-330 EELDK
+330 EELNK
-335 ASEELF
+335 ASKELF

-364 LKSDPNSQ
+364 LKSDPISQ

-403 TKLKN
+403 KKLKN
-408 TQYKTILTGRI
+408 SQYKTILTGRI

-433 DEVDALQKIKELEK
+433 DEIEALQKIKELEK

-487 ENYSVNVAYY
+487 ENYSVNIAYY

-569 LIHELDKFIWEK
+569 LIHELDKFIWEQ

-595 HHISVNVSTRDFYLI
+595 YHISVNVSTRDFYLI

-718 VEGVEDK
+718 VEGVENK

>member
-1 MKTVYMT
+1 MT
-8 LSSIFIV
+8 LSGIFIV

-44 STALYNIS
+44 STVLYNIS
-52 LITTKLLF
+52 LITTNLLS
-60 AYFITSLYY
+60 ANFITSLYY

-81 FIFIFTE
+81 FTFIFTE

-93 KYKKFIKFFNKIWLY
+93 KYKKFIKVFNKIWLY

-134 NHNIFLCW
+134 NHNVFLCW

-151 IHLCLCFALSAVIFG
+151 IHLYLCFALSAVIFG

-183 ISVFAVFLITLVVNV
+183 ISVFAVFLITLAVNII
-198 VFLKSKTYFDF
+198 FLKSKTNLDF

-222 CFTLF
+222 CFTLVT
-227 SIPRSIQN
+227 IPRNIQN
-235 EMLKHLSDNI
+235 EMLKQLSDNI

-330 EELDK
+330 EELYK

-351 LTRDAFYSETEKI
+351 LTRDTFYSETEKI

-403 TKLKN
+403 KKLKN
-408 TQYKTILTGRI
+408 TQSKTILTGRI

-433 DEVDALQKIKELEK
+433 DEIDALQKIKELEK

-502 SILKKNREVI
+502 SILKKNHKVI
-512 NAFNDALN
+512 NAFDDALN

-548 ETEKGVI
+548 ETEKGAI

-595 HHISVNVSTRDFYLI
+595 LHISVNVSTRDFYLI
-610 PLYETFTSL
+610 PFYETFTSL
-619 VTKYGIPPQKLKL
+619 VKKYGIPPQKLKL

-644 RHKQIITDLQKFG
+644 RHKKIITDLQKFG

-731 RNLNCDFFQG
+731 KNLNCDFFQG

>member
-1 MKTVYMT
+1 MT

-44 STALYNIS
+44 STVLYNIS
-52 LITTKLLF
+52 LITTNLLS

-93 KYKKFIKFFNKIWLY
+93 KYKKFIKIFNKIWLC

-134 NHNIFLCW
+134 NHNVFLCW

-214 SVFSIICS
+214 SVFSIVCS

-235 EMLKHLSDNI
+235 EMLKQLSDNI

-263 TAKKFFLAKDEIL
+263 TAKKFFLAKDELL

-330 EELDK
+330 EELNK

-403 TKLKN
+403 KKLKN

-433 DEVDALQKIKELEK
+433 DETDALQKIKELEK

-479 ALAIKNIS
+479 VLAIKNIS

-569 LIHELDKFIWEK
+569 LIHELDKFIWEQ

-595 HHISVNVSTRDFYLI
+595 YHISVNVSTRDFYLI

-644 RHKQIITDLQKFG
+644 RHKKIITDLQKFG

-731 RNLNCDFFQG
+731 KNLNCDFFQG